1 MVSAEPQECRNQNTV
16 AQRHLLVQLLWHKMC
31 SLLLSTGK
39 TSSNLLPCSSSW
51 QQNLLP
57 WSCIILQM
65 KITEFQ
71 WSNLFFTYYRV
82 QTLTH
87 NQIILR
93 NKTKPSC
100 LFTDKHFHGTW
111 IYMHQG
117 KYTCGYILPL
127 FFSMVELLLER
138 TQSFNSSYLF
148 PCAFLQRTSTL
159 LSAGHSKAVTKSK
172 RATL

>member
-1 MVSAEPQECRNQNTV
+1 MVSTEPQQCRNQNTV

-39 TSSNLLPCSSSW
+39 SSSSLLPCSSSW

-71 WSNLFFTYYRV
+71 WSNLFFTYYQV
-82 QTLTH
+82 QAIPCNHIT
-87 NQIILR
+87 LR

-100 LFTDKHFHGTW
+100 LFTDKYIHGTW

-117 KYTCGYILPL
+117 KHTWGHIFPL
-127 FFSMVELLLER
+127 FFSMDKLVLER
-138 TQSFNSSYLF
+138 RQSLNNSHLF
-148 PCAFLQRTSTL
+148 
-159 LSAGHSKAVTKSK
+159 LSAFSQ
-172 RATL
+172 TLPQS

>member
-1 MVSAEPQECRNQNTV
+1 MVSTEPQQCRNQNTV

-39 TSSNLLPCSSSW
+39 TSSSLLPCSSSW

-65 KITEFQ
+65 KITEFL
-71 WSNLFFTYYRV
+71 WSSLFFTYYQV
-82 QTLTH
+82 QTTPC
-87 NQIILR
+87 NPITLR

-100 LFTDKHFHGTW
+100 LFTGKYFHGTW

-117 KYTCGYILPL
+117 KHTWGYIFPSFLFHHWVTAIEKAVL
-127 FFSMVELLLER
+127 TTVIYFFVCSHKRFFSPKWKTFQNV
-138 TQSFNSSYLF
+138 
-148 PCAFLQRTSTL
+148 
-159 LSAGHSKAVTKSK
+159 G
-172 RATL
+172 